1 VNVEITPNRIRKLVE
16 IAYTIEPLLD
26 KKDCTTRFID
36 LPGKTIYDFILAGL
50 NVGKVFEDYVR
61 SVQEQNNK
69 ELLSHFEA
77 AVKIS
82 NEYKHEKLINIGL
95 LEFMFVAV
103 KSRLIS
109 KTLEES
115 LDNIKKVLQNTTN
128 EDVQNEYK
136 VFVDALATSK
146 KATKKS
152 SWIETYKGFLKFDNL
167 YEYYVH
173 AEQAFANDVTTANY
187 QVAHEFTE
195 GFPILREYVNNVDT
209 NKGLIKSIEDT
220 YEELHKKNP
229 ENKIGILADFSAV
242 AIFLYLSYQDPS
254 AYVLN

>member
-1 VNVEITPNRIRKLVE
+1 MEVTPNRIRKLVE
-16 IAYTIEPLLD
+16 IAYTIEPLLN

-50 NVGKVFEDYVR
+50 NVGEVFEDYVR

-69 ELLSHFEA
+69 GLLSHFEA

-82 NEYKHEKLINIGL
+82 NEYKHQKLINIGL

-109 KTLEES
+109 KKLEES
-115 LDNIKKVLQNTTN
+115 LDNIKKVLHDTTN
-128 EDVQNEYK
+128 EDVQNEYN
-136 VFVDALATSK
+136 VFVGALSTSK
-146 KATKKS
+146 KNIKKS

-173 AEQAFANDVTTANY
+173 AEQAFSNDKTTANY

-195 GFPILREYVNNVDT
+195 GFPILKQYVNNIDN

-220 YEELHKKNP
+220 YGKLHKENP
-229 ENKIGILADFSAV
+229 QIKIGILADFSAV

-254 AYVLN
+254 SYILN